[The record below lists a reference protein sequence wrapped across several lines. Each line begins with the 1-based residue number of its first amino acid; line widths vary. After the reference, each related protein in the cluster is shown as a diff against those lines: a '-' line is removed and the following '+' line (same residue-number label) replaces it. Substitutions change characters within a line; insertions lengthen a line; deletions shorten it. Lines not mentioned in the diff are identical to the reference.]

1 MKITV
6 LQNIKSLLKINQRLF
21 HGAIR
26 KAEKIHFRAY
36 GVSFKVIREKH
47 FTLKRSAENRIVLFH
62 LFSEVMSEKGTSNT
76 LLDLNSQA
84 GRAFG
89 VQR

>member
-1 MKITV
+1 M
-6 LQNIKSLLKINQRLF
+6 
-21 HGAIR
+21 
-26 KAEKIHFRAY
+26 
-36 GVSFKVIREKH
+36 SFKVIGEKH
-47 FTLKRSAENRIVLFH
+47 FSIKWSAENRIILFH
-62 LFSEVMSEKGTSNT
+62 LCSEVMSEKGTSNV

>member
-1 MKITV
+1 M
-6 LQNIKSLLKINQRLF
+6 
-21 HGAIR
+21 
-26 KAEKIHFRAY
+26 
-36 GVSFKVIREKH
+36 SFKLIGEKH
-47 FTLKRSAENRIVLFH
+47 FSIKWSAENRIILFH
-62 LFSEVMSEKGTSNT
+62 LCSEVMSEKGTSNT

>member
-1 MKITV
+1 M
-6 LQNIKSLLKINQRLF
+6 
-21 HGAIR
+21 
-26 KAEKIHFRAY
+26 
-36 GVSFKVIREKH
+36 SFKVIGEKH
-47 FTLKRSAENRIVLFH
+47 FPIKGSAENRIILFH
-62 LFSEVMSEKGTSNT
+62 LHSEVMSEKETSNM